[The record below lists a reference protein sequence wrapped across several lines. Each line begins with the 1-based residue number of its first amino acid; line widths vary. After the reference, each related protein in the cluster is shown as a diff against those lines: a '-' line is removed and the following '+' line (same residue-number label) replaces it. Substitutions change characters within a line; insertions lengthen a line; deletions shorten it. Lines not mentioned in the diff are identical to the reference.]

1 MATNWILDGIT
12 LALVSYGVACC
23 VVPAGRPAGE
33 SARDMLRAYARRCGP
48 RQQRAL
54 CRQAEA
60 ALVRE
65 GAGFPRAC
73 AGQADADFMME
84 TVAVVPYHD
93 AAEASL
99 QPGQPDLERRLPR
112 PTTPAIGSAS

>member
-65 GAGFPRAC
+65 GNRIMRQVSGVSQALFPF
-73 AGQADADFMME
+73 DF
-84 TVAVVPYHD
+84 
-93 AAEASL
+93 L
-99 QPGQPDLERRLPR
+99 
-112 PTTPAIGSAS
+112 